1 MRHVILDTETTGL
14 DPRTGDRIIEIG
26 GVELLNLKPT
36 GRVYQSYLDP
46 ERPNSEKSIEI
57 TGLTDDMLVG
67 QPKFID
73 IVDDFLNFI
82 GDDLMVFHNAE
93 FDVKFINAELNRI
106 GRAPLPGSQVID
118 TLAMAKKKFPGAPAS
133 LDALCRRFK
142 VDNTSR
148 EKHGALLDSE
158 LLAEVYLNLMGG
170 DQPDFIYDPE
180 AEGPALTQASG
191 GQATRGPR
199 LQRPTPL
206 PSRITEAERA
216 AHDAFLSDLPVSAMW
231 RH

>member
-46 ERPNSEKSIEI
+46 ERPNSEKSVEI
-57 TGLTDDMLVG
+57 TGLTDDKLAG

-93 FDVKFINAELNRI
+93 FDVKDRK
-106 GRAPLPGSQVID
+106 SV
-118 TLAMAKKKFPGAPAS
+118 
-133 LDALCRRFK
+133 
-142 VDNTSR
+142 V
-148 EKHGALLDSE
+148 
-158 LLAEVYLNLMGG
+158 
-170 DQPDFIYDPE
+170 
-180 AEGPALTQASG
+180 
-191 GQATRGPR
+191 
-199 LQRPTPL
+199 
-206 PSRITEAERA
+206 
-216 AHDAFLSDLPVSAMW
+216 
-231 RH
+231 

>member
-1 MRHVILDTETTGL
+1 MRQVILDTETTGL

-26 GVELLNLKPT
+26 CVELLNLKPT
-36 GRVYQSYLDP
+36 GQVYHSYLDP

-57 TGLTDDMLVG
+57 TGLTDDKLAG
-67 QPKFID
+67 QPKFLD
-73 IVDDFLNFI
+73 IVDDFLKFI
-82 GDDLMVFHNAE
+82 GDDELVIHNAE
-93 FDVKFINAELNRI
+93 FDMKFINAELDRI
-106 GRAPLPGSQVID
+106 GRTPLSQARVVD
-118 TLAMAKKKFPGAPAS
+118 TLAMARQKFPGAPAS

-180 AEGPALTQASG
+180 AEGPALPKAAG
-191 GQATRGPR
+191 GQASRGPR
-199 LQRPTPL
+199 PQRPEAL
-206 PSRITEAERA
+206 PPRVTEAELA
-216 AHDAFLSDLPVSAMW
+216 AHETFLNNLPVSAMW